1 MKKVVLALILFSF
14 VLISCTKGKKEM
26 IYKTDFYSIEYD
38 KKTEKLVQNINAAL
52 SQNFQRIL
60 DFWEIEKLDNH
71 VNIKIFSELDEWMKF
86 YEEKSGTKYQ
96 DYVIGCAEGPN
107 IYVLAFDEY
116 KKTQMHKDDSLKDF
130 QKVMIHEFVH
140 ICHNQRITNQFNY
153 SFIMGEGLA
162 TYLADQ
168 PYNHDIKID
177 YPKDTLFLSNDFYS
191 LSNDLYSLS
200 QKIVRQ
206 LVEKVPHEK
215 LLEYALDYTKLY
227 KDWDTLELKD

>member
-14 VLISCTKGKKEM
+14 VLISCTEGKKEM

-96 DYVIGCAEGPN
+96 DYVIGCADGPY

-116 KKTQMHKDDSLKDF
+116 KKTQMHKNDSLEDF
-130 QKVMIHEFVH
+130 QKVMVHEFVH
-140 ICHNQRITNQFNY
+140 ICHNQLITNRYGY

-177 YPKDTLFLSNDFYS
+177 YPKDTLFLSNEFYS